1 MLRTELSGF
10 GVSPR
15 PYWHGIRARRTC
27 RGRAHGRERVMR
39 RPCVSLSL
47 CSVTVCRAIDY
58 CVSVCSVSFSVH
70 RARVGPTGLHPI
82 WVSWRLQTKFL
93 FFAFRFA
100 FAGFYI
106 FLFVFA
112 HPKPRRFQVPRN
124 RPNHPKPPKP
134 HETAQTTRNRLKNDY
149 TRETPKTHYTRTAC
163 INQLHPKDSLN
174 SLHPYRLTN
183 ETPGIT
189 QVLLM
194 LARPPARVD
203 TTAQTTRN
211 TFVYPSTRPHLDLPP

>member
-1 MLRTELSGF
+1 M
-10 GVSPR
+10 SPR

-93 FFAFRFA
+93 FFALPVFVSLSPRFLYLSNFYCFFSFTVTTCTHEVTKLTIGPPQRHHPSVPA
-100 FAGFYI
+100 RSRDRARLGSHVSVSRAIVEVPPRDGTVTMSRCDRVIPRYIGAVAGSG
-106 FLFVFA
+106 
-112 HPKPRRFQVPRN
+112 
-124 RPNHPKPPKP
+124 
-134 HETAQTTRNRLKNDY
+134 D
-149 TRETPKTHYTRTAC
+149 
-163 INQLHPKDSLN
+163 
-174 SLHPYRLTN
+174 
-183 ETPGIT
+183 
-189 QVLLM
+189 
-194 LARPPARVD
+194 LARRNPVGCPCVVD
-203 TTAQTTRN
+203 
-211 TFVYPSTRPHLDLPP
+211 